1 VVDRTGAQR
10 LRNKLFTMAALC
22 VLATALLAPAFAMT
36 ASLSLQLACIAVGGF
51 VMTCTVGPVSA
62 VVADV
67 VHPGVRATGLAV
79 LALFQNLLGLAAGPF
94 IAGAL
99 SDAWGLP
106 SALALM
112 PAFGLAA
119 AGFFAIAA
127 RSYEVDANRVERDAR
142 ELADGGHPAAA

>member
-1 VVDRTGAQR
+1 
-10 LRNKLFTMAALC
+10 MS
-22 VLATALLAPAFAMT
+22 
-36 ASLSLQLACIAVGGF
+36 ASLAMQLACIGIGGF

-94 IAGAL
+94 IAGVL

-112 PAFGLAA
+112 PVFGLAA
-119 AGFFAIAA
+119 AGFFAVAA
-127 RSYEVDANRVERDAR
+127 RSYETDANRVEHAAR
-142 ELADGGHPAAA
+142 EALANAGQPAAA